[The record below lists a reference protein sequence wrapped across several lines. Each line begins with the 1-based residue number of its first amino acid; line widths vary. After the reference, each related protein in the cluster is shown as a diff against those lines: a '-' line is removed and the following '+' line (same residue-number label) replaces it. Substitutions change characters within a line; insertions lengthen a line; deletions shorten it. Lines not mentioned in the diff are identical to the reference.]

1 MVPFTKFGIH
11 SLGKTKSPGPN
22 ARQLAPSLA
31 KKPKGLVWK
40 QRRHGVSV
48 MIRSGFAASLAL
60 WSVVHVVVFTEGLPM
75 AAAAGRI
82 DSGDDASIEHYYTQH
97 QRTVD
102 AIARRH
108 AAEFSPSPSPSPSS
122 SLLPSYGADPTGK
135 ADSTAAIGKAIAEAC
150 AAATDQWLIPGVNN
164 LGGAEVQ
171 LDGGLYLIDEPIT
184 LPVGSG
190 NIKIHGGSLRASD
203 EFPTDH
209 YLIELSASQ
218 NGNSQ
223 TTSSG
228 YNYEYVTL
236 RGLMLDANYR
246 GGGITI
252 VDALRT
258 VIDDCYIVHFASEGV
273 SVHSGHETLIRASFI
288 GQHITAGA
296 DPGERNFSGT
306 GINLAG
312 NDNIVTDVVIFSAS
326 VGVLVS
332 GQANVL
338 TGVHCYNKANGFGGT
353 GIYLKLPGLTQTRI
367 TNCYLDYTSIVA
379 EDPVQ
384 LLISGSFFLGN
395 ANVVLKSVN
404 GVAKGVDIVDN
415 MFAGGGSG
423 VDIVTLDGNF
433 TSVDQVNVDRNTARG
448 MTVRATAAQAAVA
461 GNGTKWTVD
470 FSTVLL
476 FPDRIGHVQYSLQ
489 SDTAFFR
496 HALRNVSGNTVVIE
510 SDVAIQATV
519 HVDVNQAPA
528 NGVIRV

>member
-1 MVPFTKFGIH
+1 MG
-11 SLGKTKSPGPN
+11 
-22 ARQLAPSLA
+22 R
-31 KKPKGLVWK
+31 
-40 QRRHGVSV
+40 
-48 MIRSGFAASLAL
+48 
-60 WSVVHVVVFTEGLPM
+60 LPM
-75 AAAAGRI
+75 VVAAGLI
-82 DSGDDASIEHYYTQH
+82 DSSDDGSNIKLHYYTQR

-102 AIARRH
+102 AIARRR
-108 AAEFSPSPSPSPSS
+108 AAEFSSSSADASSAAPSPSPLSS
-122 SLLPSYGADPTGK
+122 SSPLPSKKKILQKSTPPRIFHVTEYGADPTGK
-135 ADSTAAIGKAIAEAC
+135 ADSTAAIGEAIADAC
-150 AAATDQWLIPGVNN
+150 AAATSQWLIAGVNN
-164 LGGAEVQ
+164 LGGAEVH
-171 LDGGLYLIDEPIT
+171 LDGGLYLIDAPIT

-190 NIKIHGGSLRASD
+190 NVKIHGGSLRASD

-218 NGNSQ
+218 NATSQ
-223 TTSSG
+223 TNTTVVGDLTASSG
-228 YNYEYVTL
+228 YNFEYVTL

-246 GGGITI
+246 GGGITV

-273 SVHSGHETLIRASFI
+273 AVHSGHETLIRASFI

-296 DPGERNFSGT
+296 DPGEKNFSGT

-332 GQANVL
+332 GQANIL
-338 TGVHCYNKANGFGGT
+338 TGVHCYNKATGFGGT

-367 TNCYLDYTSIVA
+367 TNCYLDYASIVA

-384 LLISGSFFLGN
+384 LLISGSFFLGD

-415 MFAGGGSG
+415 MFAGGGRG

-433 TSVDQVNVDRNTARG
+433 TSVDQVNVDRNTAKG

-476 FPDRIGHVQYSLQ
+476 FPDRIGHVQYSMQ

-519 HVDVNQAPA
+519 YVEVNQAPA
-528 NGVIRV
+528 NGVIGV